1 MAAVT
6 QSIPS
11 YLGGVSS
18 QPDIKMSPGQ
28 VRDIINGYPDP
39 TYGLTKR
46 NGTQFLLTLESYTEE
61 DDPLTDASWFFI
73 NRDQSESYFGCVT
86 TEGTLRIWNAITR
99 QEATITYEGNAKD
112 YLGTGLG
119 HSDFVFTT
127 IQDLTYVIN
136 KTEVV
141 QEVPKESYGL
151 GRHGTILLREIANK
165 QDYTVYLNGSARTY
179 TSPDF
184 PDALQGQAATNA
196 DTILA
201 GIKNIIDAY
210 GGITVTQLAD
220 SLELF
225 SSTPFTLDVKA
236 GISGRAIESYQD
248 EIGNSARL
256 ARNSLDGR
264 IVKII
269 NTTDERSSYFVA
281 FVADQTVGTQGGSGY
296 YKEARGWDTIDGVTK
311 FASVGLDNT
320 TMPHQLVNTSVNN
333 FTFSPVK
340 YEGRLVGN
348 DLSNS
353 SPSFVGS
360 VINEGFLHS
369 NRLGFLSNDN
379 VILSQSGEFN
389 NFYYVSAQTV
399 IDSDPIDLNC
409 SSIRPAQLFSV
420 IPQTQGLILFS
431 KFEQFK
437 LFSDDAALTAT
448 DSIIR
453 SISNYEADSGIDPV
467 DVGTNIVFLSK
478 TPIYTRTMAM
488 TTRGN
493 NANPTIVD
501 IGKVASEYVPSNI
514 DSLVASPQNS
524 FVAMSSQLTSDVF
537 FYRFFNTGEKDIM
550 QAWFKWTLPGN
561 VQTLA
566 IAQDMI
572 FLVVK
577 AGGEYSLLGASIA
590 QQVLS
595 NTNQQTANPRLD
607 QYFVISN
614 GITYDSINN
623 TTSITKPFNSDPSL
637 SPVIITTPLINP
649 LFTRRVVSDVPLQ
662 FDVNDSSEIEGGVIL
677 PVTVNGN
684 TWTVP
689 GDWTGYENRL
699 IGGYRYNFEVV
710 LPTTYFRQETADYT
724 ANLTISRYRFS
735 FGDTGAVTF
744 QSKAYGSDDWEMVYP
759 TPDANYYKADQV
771 AFTTSTI
778 MTVPIYQKNEY
789 FDFKV
794 TSDSPIPVSLNSM
807 MWEGQYSPRYYR
819 RT

>member
-61 DDPLTDASWFFI
+61 DDPLADASWFFI

-165 QDYTVYLNGSARTY
+165 QDYTVYLNGTPRTY

-184 PDALQGQAATNA
+184 PDALQGEAATNA

-201 GIKNIIDAY
+201 GIKSIIDAY

-514 DSLVASPQNS
+514 DNLVASPQNS
-524 FVAMSSQLTSDVF
+524 FVAMSSQNTSDVF

-724 ANLTISRYRFS
+724 ANLTISRYKFS